1 MLPHGKFSAATL
13 PSGDGAVMRGHDDRG
28 IPGGV
33 EQGPVSTGGTSGMIR
48 AAIVGIGHWGRTLV
62 NAVQGNSDK
71 IRFTAG
77 HTRTPARAEAFCAK
91 KGIAL
96 YESLDAILADAAID
110 AVYYATPHSEHGG
123 QVERTAA
130 AGKHVFMEKPFTL
143 DRRSAGAALDAV
155 ARAGVTLGVAYP
167 RRFHPGMVELKSRV
181 ASGNLGTIAH
191 CYGEQNTPAGLY
203 MAQGSWRATQQEAP
217 GGAMTALGVH
227 NVDAMIHLFGEID
240 KVYASSLKRAVA
252 YDAEDT
258 TSIMFSMKSGMSA
271 SMVCSLVT
279 TVSYRLAVF
288 GSNGCA
294 ELRTPNL
301 DFHFTP
307 IPSGPPT
314 GRQVAVAPQ
323 ITEYPG
329 FNGLLAELEAFA
341 DAIDGGPAYPIPAQE
356 VLHGVAVFEAI
367 VTSAAQRKP
376 VRVARD

>member
-1 MLPHGKFSAATL
+1 
-13 PSGDGAVMRGHDDRG
+13 
-28 IPGGV
+28 
-33 EQGPVSTGGTSGMIR
+33 MIR

-77 HTRTPARAEAFCAK
+77 HTRTRAKAEAFCAE
-91 KGIAL
+91 KGIEL
-96 YESLDAILADAAID
+96 YDDFDRILADREID

-123 QVERTAA
+123 QVERAAA

-143 DRRSAGAALDAV
+143 DRKSAAAALDAV

-167 RRFHPGMVELKSRV
+167 RRFHPGMIELKSRV
-181 ASGNLGTIAH
+181 ASGSLGTIAH
-191 CYGEQNTPAGLY
+191 CYGEQNTPAGLF
-203 MAQGSWRATQQEAP
+203 MAEGSWRATAQEAP

-240 KVYASSLKRAVA
+240 EVYASSLRRAVA

-258 TSIMFSMKSGMSA
+258 TSIQFSMKNGMSA

-288 GSNGCA
+288 GSKGCA

-307 IPSGPPT
+307 VPDGPPT
-314 GRQVAVAPQ
+314 GRHAALTPQ
-323 ITEYPG
+323 ITEYPAS
-329 FNGLLAELEAFA
+329 NTLLAEME
-341 DAIDGGPAYPIPAQE
+341 
-356 VLHGVAVFEAI
+356 
-367 VTSAAQRKP
+367 
-376 VRVARD
+376 

>member
-1 MLPHGKFSAATL
+1 
-13 PSGDGAVMRGHDDRG
+13 
-28 IPGGV
+28 
-33 EQGPVSTGGTSGMIR
+33 MIR

-62 NAVQGNSDK
+62 NGVQDNGDK
-71 IRFTAG
+71 IRFTVG
-77 HTRTPARAEAFCAK
+77 HTRTPARAAAFCAE

-96 YESLDAILADAAID
+96 YDSLDAILADPEID
-110 AVYYATPHSEHGG
+110 AVYFATPHSEHGG

-130 AGKHVFMEKPFTL
+130 AGKHIFMEKPFTL
-143 DRRSAGAALDAV
+143 DRRSAAAALEAV

-167 RRFHPGMVELKSRV
+167 RRFHPGMRELKSRV
-181 ASGNLGTIAH
+181 ESGSLGTIAH
-191 CYGEQNTPAGLY
+191 CYGEQNTPAGLF
-203 MAQGSWRATQQEAP
+203 MAPQSWRATAQEAP

-240 KVYASSLKRAVA
+240 EVYASSLRRAVA

-258 TSIMFSMKSGMSA
+258 TSVMFSMRSGMSA

-279 TVSYRLAVF
+279 TVSYRFAVF
-288 GSNGCA
+288 GTQGCA

-307 IPSGPPT
+307 APDGPPT
-314 GRQVAVAPQ
+314 GRHAALPPQ
-323 ITEYPG
+323 ITEYGG

-341 DAIDGGPAYPIPAQE
+341 DAIAGGPAYPIPPEQ

-367 VTSAAQRKP
+367 VLSAVRRQP